1 MKCARR
7 NVSLLLCGALFVVGC
22 SGGGGDGDAEPP
34 TSEESGA
41 VSDEASSDGD
51 EPASEPDS
59 EDDEAEATTGSSQP
73 VATEPVDLGPLD
85 TPIPAVEPV
94 SVVRVAG
101 DDVDGADE
109 TEETMPPADLLEVIE
124 RGVAAGSFSEA
135 EGIARALNGVS
146 GRGVPTPG
154 LGPDDAQ
161 EAGLTALTRRGADL
175 LESGDLDD
183 DERTMLADALRFFSP
198 SQELLDAISA
208 PAPGPTAGFAN
219 ASFGTGPAVSAS
231 APPIEIIRQDC
242 FDVVAT
248 GVSTSEALETG
259 DECFHYVEEVVDG
272 HELRVYYSSTWQTDP
287 DQLALVDVALDGMV
301 TSVGVFGG
309 LATVGDINAVFSI
322 GANGTTLAS
331 QSYFDLATPCP
342 ITLFTSASA
351 GSMDTFR
358 QTVAHEVFHC
368 VQDWS
373 FTSAPYATHKWW
385 LEGSAEYFSN
395 VVYPS
400 VNDEHGWTPSFDSNS
415 LRNDITQMSYENTV
429 FFQYYANIRG
439 DDATIDLLRTVSAA
453 GATVE
458 SIASTSGMEKL
469 WRDFVVAGAADAIFD
484 TGGGTVGRLGA
495 VIRLIPVDAVQAVEL
510 ETSPMRAA
518 RYAVRYMKGKR
529 YEQNT
534 DESSHVSV
542 AWANEATDLGAWTEM
557 PVEVRPTCEKNR
569 TYITVVTT
577 AEEPVSPKAN
587 VSTAEQAVCDPCL
600 LGTWGLQLGT
610 FADYIMTVME
620 SGGEQVPGMSLVM
633 DGSYIFE
640 FEADGTLS
648 AVKDFTLLASI
659 ANVGAAPA
667 TKLTGT
673 ESGRYNAD
681 GDRITVTGWQGES
694 TASIGDIS
702 SSVFSDA
709 QGEASGYTCEDDVL
723 TLTTLPYG
731 PLVFDLLDGPPEP
744 PPIIIETGG

>member
-1 MKCARR
+1 M
-7 NVSLLLCGALFVVGC
+7 GGC
-22 SGGGGDGDAEPP
+22 SGGGGDGEASSSEP
-34 TSEESGA
+34 TGD
-41 VSDEASSDGD
+41 VTDEASNDGD
-51 EPASEPDS
+51 ETASEPGS
-59 EDDEAEATTGSSQP
+59 ADDEVEATTGSSEP
-73 VATEPVDLGPLD
+73 VGSTEPVDLGPLD

-94 SVVRVAG
+94 SVVRIDDDGTEGAG
-101 DDVDGADE
+101 E
-109 TEETMPPADLLEVIE
+109 TEETLLPSDLLEVVE

-135 EGIARALNGVS
+135 EGIARALNGLS
-146 GRGVPTPG
+146 GRGVPTQG
-154 LGPDDAQ
+154 LGPDAAQ
-161 EAGLTALTRRGADL
+161 EPGVTGLTRRGTDL
-175 LESGDLDD
+175 LDGDDLDD
-183 DERTMLADALRFFSP
+183 DDRTLLADALRIFSP
-198 SQELLDAISA
+198 SQELLDAIST

-219 ASFGTGPAVSAS
+219 ASFGVAPAASASAS
-231 APPIEIIRQDC
+231 APPIEIILGDC
-242 FDVVAT
+242 FDVIAT
-248 GVSTSEALETG
+248 GVSTSDSLETG

-272 HELRVYYSSTWQTDP
+272 NELRVYYSSTWQTDP
-287 DQLALVDVALDGMV
+287 DQLALVDVALDGLA
-301 TSVGVFGG
+301 TSIGVFGD
-309 LATVGDINAVFSI
+309 LATVGRVNAVFSL
-322 GANGTTLAS
+322 GSNGTTLAS

-351 GSMDTFR
+351 GSMDKFR

-400 VNDEHGWTPSFDSNS
+400 VNDEHGWTSGFDSRSMTQN
-415 LRNDITQMSYENTV
+415 LTQMAYENTV
-429 FFQYYANIRG
+429 FFQYYANVRG
-439 DDATIDLLRTVSAA
+439 DGATIDLLRNVSAA
-453 GATVE
+453 GATVDAV
-458 SIASTSGMEKL
+458 ASTPGMEKL

-484 TGGGTVGRLGA
+484 TGGGTVGRLER
-495 VIRLIPVDAVQAVEL
+495 VIRIIPVDAVQAVEL

-569 TYITVVTT
+569 TYVAVVTT
-577 AEEPVSPKAN
+577 AAEPVSPKAN

-620 SGGEQVPGMSLVM
+620 SGGEQVPGMSIVM
-633 DGSYIFE
+633 DGSYIFV
-640 FEADGTLS
+640 FEADGTMS
-648 AVKDFTLLASI
+648 AEKNFTMVASI
-659 ANVGAAPA
+659 ENVGAAPA
-667 TKLTGT
+667 TKLTGS